1 MIRDGKRVVI
11 LFLENWQKRM
21 IKDFLGADCDSWEV
35 PIEEGIKIMYGSP
48 TVKTVDY
55 KKMYLTDWQM
65 KELRDEAGIIC
76 DFVELRKI
84 DNVGAIY
91 RYGLPPK

>member
-21 IKDFLGADCDSWEV
+21 IKDFLGVDCDSWEV

-48 TVKTVDY
+48 TMEPVDY

-84 DNVGAIY
+84 DSVGAIF